1 MRVFNIILLFLSF
14 FYLSNA
20 QIILANETAV
30 SGDDWLAGDGFN
42 QWSFSNGASAGNY
55 VGNPNDVGVS
65 TTNIGDVSFALY
77 ATGNEYANAY
87 LQLDQPMQ
95 VGEKLTFYWAINW
108 DANGGAKGFDFQHSS
123 TSSATSFFSV
133 SNTNSSTIT
142 AGGLDADTG
151 YGVTPMLVTLDR
163 TSATEYQFTMTSR
176 SGGSD
181 YTYTINQSNALDQI
195 KFFCGNQNDGSGKR
209 NMFFNKFKI
218 QSNTSSVTISSD
230 RTLDNLEV
238 LSNTTL
244 TIDPAASITIAG
256 NFTNNGTFT
265 LDSDSDEFS
274 SIIIDGTPSG
284 NITYNRWVNSV
295 DNGTPGWDLVGSP
308 ASGVTISSIIGDS
321 DLATNGSSPT
331 TYALGSFSNTDLSW
345 SNVDSNDDT
354 SGTLTSGQGYQMATT
369 SGGTITFNGSV
380 LTTTQTVSITNNN
393 PNDNGDSNLAGS
405 RWNLIANPF
414 PSYINANTSADSN
427 HNFLSDNLGGSINN
441 NYTALYAYDANGGYT
456 PINNTSSATYIAPGQ
471 GFFVASV
478 VGGGTITFDANT
490 RTTTGGDDFVANRM
504 ANTSQEFYLRLY
516 EDDNLI
522 EDNKFYFDNGLT
534 LGLDPGYDAGAFD
547 QNMDIMSRLSEND
560 QGVGFSINAMGLNS
574 LETNTV
580 IPLVF
585 NRSAGVEFSVSFE
598 DASIPEGVGIY
609 LQDTLLETL
618 TDLRAEDFTLTPDSD
633 LSDMGRFYVVIGN
646 TSLGGNDLEASYISI
661 YKAASENHITIE
673 GLLNVEKANVQLFN
687 IIGQEVL
694 NTTLQSNQSIQSIS
708 TAGLTTGVY
717 IVRLEADNS
726 IVTKKVIIN

>member
-1 MRVFNIILLFLSF
+1 MKKIIFVLCLFCFSTHAQNI
-14 FYLSNA
+14 
-20 QIILANETAV
+20 
-30 SGDDWLAGDGFN
+30 
-42 QWSFSNGASAGNY
+42 
-55 VGNPNDVGVS
+55 
-65 TTNIGDVSFALY
+65 
-77 ATGNEYANAY
+77 
-87 LQLDQPMQ
+87 
-95 VGEKLTFYWAINW
+95 
-108 DANGGAKGFDFQHSS
+108 
-123 TSSATSFFSV
+123 SV
-133 SNTNSSTIT
+133 S
-142 AGGLDADTG
+142 
-151 YGVTPMLVTLDR
+151 
-163 TSATEYQFTMTSR
+163 
-176 SGGSD
+176 
-181 YTYTINQSNALDQI
+181 
-195 KFFCGNQNDGSGKR
+195 SGKS
-209 NMFFNKFKI
+209 F
-218 QSNTSSVTISSD
+218 TIEK
-230 RTLDNLEV
+230 T
-238 LSNTTL
+238 
-244 TIDPAASITIAG
+244 ASITIAG

-295 DNGTPGWDLVGSP
+295 DNGTTGWDLVGSP
-308 ASGVTISSIIGDS
+308 ASGVTITSITGHS

-345 SNVDSNDDT
+345 SNVDSNDT

-369 SGGTITFNGSV
+369 SGETITFNGSV

-393 PNDNGDSNLAGS
+393 PNDNGDNNLTGS

-414 PSYINANTSADSN
+414 PSYINANNNAN
-427 HNFLSDNLGGSINN
+427 ANNFLSDNAAAINDS
-441 NYTALYAYDANGGYT
+441 YEALYGYNANGGYT
-456 PINNTSSATYIAPGQ
+456 AINNTSAATHIAPGQ

-547 QNMDIMSRLSEND
+547 QNMDIMSRLSEDD

-661 YKAASENHITIE
+661 YKAASEDHITIE

-687 IIGQEVL
+687 MIGQEVL